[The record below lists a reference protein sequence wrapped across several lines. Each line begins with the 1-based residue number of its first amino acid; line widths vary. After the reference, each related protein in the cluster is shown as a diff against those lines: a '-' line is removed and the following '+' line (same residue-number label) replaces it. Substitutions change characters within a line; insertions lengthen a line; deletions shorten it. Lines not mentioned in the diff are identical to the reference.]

1 VPVSACPPAQC
12 PLVRNR
18 LLCSLSVLM
27 WSRLPCPMRCRT
39 ARLTRLSPRTL
50 PHRAWALCGEAV
62 DALAEG
68 GHGLASVY
76 LSSGDRLRCMAVSG
90 YGQLFDGIT
99 PGAGVIGR
107 AFEQRRV
114 LRARA
119 GDSAEYRAAADG
131 VADEIAVPLLHDGVC
146 QGVLDVEKRQAF
158 AEQDVAAIERAGG
171 RPAAGVTVAAA
182 GSTLHRDG

>member
-1 VPVSACPPAQC
+1 
-12 PLVRNR
+12 
-18 LLCSLSVLM
+18 
-27 WSRLPCPMRCRT
+27 MR
-39 ARLTRLSPRTL
+39 
-50 PHRAWALCGEAV
+50 ALCREAV

-107 AFEQRRV
+107 AFEQGRV
-114 LRARA
+114 LRART

-146 QGVLDVEKRQAF
+146 QGVLNVETRQCSPSRTS
-158 AEQDVAAIERAGG
+158 QRSSGRVGGVRGDRADG
-171 RPAAGVTVAAA
+171 RPAAGVTIPAA